1 MSDNRVEVGFRTY
14 GVGPQKIIVLHSLF
28 SDGTSFAPMLPGFD
42 PETVSFAFVDV
53 RGFGLSAAIGGPY
66 TMSTIAQDAISIADR
81 LGWEQFSVI
90 GHSMGGKAALRVAID
105 APNRVERIIGLGPVW
120 AAPVPFEPPALARF
134 RSSVSNLADREA
146 IVAGSTG
153 GRLPPIWSRTVA
165 RTSFALSR
173 PEAYT
178 GYLESFAF
186 EDFEAAAAA
195 LTQPALVI
203 VGAHDAA
210 MLRMAQAGWQ
220 AKMRR
225 AKVTILE
232 QCGHYPHQEA
242 SLLTAALIQGFLFDH
257 EVGA

>member
-1 MSDNRVEVGFRTY
+1 M
-14 GVGPQKIIVLHSLF
+14 
-28 SDGTSFAPMLPGFD
+28 
-42 PETVSFAFVDV
+42 
-53 RGFGLSAAIGGPY
+53 SAAIGGPY
-66 TMSTIAQDAISIADR
+66 TMSAIAQDALSIADR

-90 GHSMGGKAALRVAID
+90 GHSMGGKAVLRLAID

-120 AAPVPFEPPALARF
+120 AAPVPFDPAALARF
-134 RSSVSNLADREA
+134 RSSVSSLADREA
-146 IVAGSTG
+146 IIAGSTG
-153 GRLPPIWSRTVA
+153 GRLPSTWSREIA

-186 EDFEAAAAA
+186 EDFEDSASA

-210 MLRMAQAGWQ
+210 MLRMAQTGWL

-225 AKVTILE
+225 AKVTTLE

-242 SLLTAALIQGFLFDH
+242 PLLTAALIQQFLFDD
-257 EVGA
+257 GTGT